1 MRLTRFTRFAIARF
15 APTATPRAEDNRVCG
30 VSLYTDGGNTICEAS
45 RAYGSATVSHSCPF
59 LFLVSVAVR
68 SMENALLPP
77 PSPNGPSCHGGRD
90 KRWGIVVVRMHVPQT
105 TSRLTRGSR
114 RRQDDDDDELLL
126 LLLLPTIA
134 RVEETTT
141 FSRGRLRRRRRF
153 LHSRCCLWQDIPT
166 VI

>member
-77 PSPNGPSCHGGRD
+77 PSLNGPAVTGDATSVEESLSFVCMFRKRPHASLEARDGGRTT
-90 KRWGIVVVRMHVPQT
+90 MT
-105 TSRLTRGSR
+105 TSCCCCCCCLRSH
-114 RRQDDDDDELLL
+114 
-126 LLLLPTIA
+126 
-134 RVEETTT
+134 V
-141 FSRGRLRRRRRF
+141 SRRRRRS
-153 LHSRCCLWQDIPT
+153 HAAG
-166 VI
+166 